1 MKKDSL
7 RGKILLVVFGML
19 GILAMVAVIGLLLAF
34 PIKWCWNYTMP
45 FLFDLKAI
53 TWGQAW
59 CLNFLAGCLIRSTQ
73 TNTNN

>member
-1 MKKDSL
+1 MKGIEKAM
-7 RGKILLVVFGML
+7 ILIFSIVGVLVF
-19 GILAMVAVIGLLLAF
+19 IAAFGLLLAF

-45 FLFDLKAI
+45 IIFSLQTI

-59 CLNFLAGCLIRSTQ
+59 CLNFLAGCLIKASQ